1 MSKPTKRGY
10 ERKIAKDASEQHPG
24 TAWIKWMG
32 DRNDLGLEKGKEY
45 TYKML
50 GAAVGIAASSMRGRL
65 KGSKEALDSH
75 MWANGERKPKE
86 LWGVTTFERCETK
99 VDKISQ
105 KYLRM
110 AL

>member
-1 MSKPTKRGY
+1 
-10 ERKIAKDASEQHPG
+10 
-24 TAWIKWMG
+24 
-32 DRNDLGLEKGKEY
+32 
-45 TYKML
+45 ML
-50 GAAVGIAASSMRGRL
+50 GAAVGITASTMRGRL
-65 KGSKEALDSH
+65 KGSREALDSH

-86 LWGVTTFERCETK
+86 LWGVTTFERCESK